1 MGSTQTRRYRQF
13 LARLKQARKEAGLTQ
28 IDVAKRL
35 RKPQSFVSRCET
47 GERRVDAIELE
58 DLARLYGRG
67 VRFFLPDFPAG
78 R

>member
-58 DLARLYGRG
+58 DLARLYGLG
-67 VRFFLPDFPAG
+67 VRFFLPDFPTG

>member
-35 RKPQSFVSRCET
+35 RKPQSFVSRSET

-58 DLARLYGRG
+58 DLARLYGLG
-67 VRFFLPDFPAG
+67 VRFFLPDSPAG